1 MLTPPSL
8 YPDVNLLLAD
18 LLARLQSTLGEQLVG
33 LYLHGSL
40 VGGDFD
46 PRVSDID
53 LLAVL
58 ASDLDDATGA
68 RLASMHD
75 ALAQDYADW
84 RGRIEVAYLS
94 RGALAAFRTNEACG
108 ARISPGEPF
117 NLRLLGHYYLVEWY
131 VVRQRGLALWG
142 PAPEEVIPSI
152 SRAEFTACV
161 AEHLAG
167 WAEWSREMD
176 LRRAA
181 QAYVVLTMCRG
192 LYALSHGEQA
202 SKLRAAAW
210 AAETY
215 PEWAGLIG
223 RARTWRAAGDDSPP
237 ETAEL
242 SDIARFVE
250 FAIARGTASA
260 PLIP

>member
-1 MLTPPSL
+1 MLTSPTPYL
-8 YPDVNLLLAD
+8 DVNRLLAD
-18 LLARLQSTLGEQLVG
+18 LLARLRSTLGEQLVG

-40 VGGDFD
+40 VGGGFD
-46 PRVSDID
+46 PRVRDID

-58 ASDLDDATGA
+58 ASDLDDATA
-68 RLASMHD
+68 FRLSAMHD

-84 RGRIEVAYLS
+84 RDRIEVAYLS
-94 RGALAAFRTNEACG
+94 RGALAAFRTHEPCG

-142 PAPEEVIPSI
+142 PAPEEVIPPI
-152 SRAEFTACV
+152 SRTEFV
-161 AEHLAG
+161 AVVREHLAG

-210 AAETY
+210 AAQTY
-215 PEWAGLIG
+215 PEWAGLID
-223 RARTWRAAGDDSPP
+223 RACTWRASGDDSPP
-237 ETAEL
+237 DATEL
-242 SDIARFVE
+242 GDIARFVE
-250 FAIARGTASA
+250 FAVARSNG
-260 PLIP
+260 